1 MKISQKAREAVFLGT
16 LCSVSYLAVYIA
28 RNVLGAVTPK
38 MIEGGFTLD
47 YVGQV
52 TAVYL
57 LAYACGQLING
68 VLGDHIKAKYMISLG
83 LLSAGIANFVFVML
97 SNYPGVAVIAYAWT
111 GFSLSMIYGPM
122 TKMVSES
129 TELTYATRVSLGYT
143 FASFL
148 GSPAAGLLATF
159 LSWQATFN
167 VSSIALV
174 TMAFVCFSFFCMFE
188 KKGII
193 KYAST
198 EKETGKG
205 RKDYAQLFKRSI
217 VKFALISMITGV
229 IRTSLVSFLSTYFYE
244 YLGYSEQQSASIFS
258 AATLV
263 ICFTAF
269 IAVFIYERLGKNM
282 HLCPLLFFAVSAVA
296 FTVLYFVTN
305 PILNIAIIVLA
316 IMASNAAATMLWS
329 VYCPSMHDTGLVSGI
344 TGFLDF
350 LSYVAAAL
358 GSLLIPKIVALS
370 GWRNVIL
377 IMVGL
382 MVFGAMICVPY
393 FFIKRKN
400 AKTDII

>member
-1 MKISQKAREAVFLGT
+1 MKLSKKAREAVFLGT

-47 YVGQV
+47 YIGQV

-83 LLSAGIANFVFVML
+83 LLSAGIANFVFVMI
-97 SNYPGVAVIAYAWT
+97 SDYPGAAVIAYAWT

-167 VSSIALV
+167 VSSAALV
-174 TMAFVCFSFFCMFE
+174 AMAFVCFAFFCLFE
-188 KKGII
+188 KNGIV
-193 KYAST
+193 KYGDA
-198 EKETGKG
+198 EKETGKTK
-205 RKDYAQLFKRSI
+205 KDYGQLFKRSI

-244 YLGYSEQQSASIFS
+244 YLKYSEQQSASIFS
-258 AATLV
+258 ATTLV

-269 IAVFIYERLGKNM
+269 IAVFIYERLGRNM

-296 FTVLYFVTN
+296 FTALYFVTN

-358 GSLLIPKIVALS
+358 GSLVIPKIVALS
-370 GWRNVIL
+370 GWRSVTL

-382 MVFGAMICVPY
+382 MVFGVIICLPY
-393 FFIKRKN
+393 FLLKKRGR
-400 AKTDII
+400 AD

>member
-1 MKISQKAREAVFLGT
+1 MKLSKKAREAVFLGT

-47 YVGQV
+47 YIGQL

-83 LLSAGIANFVFVML
+83 LLSAGIANFVFVMI
-97 SNYPGVAVIAYAWT
+97 SDYPGGAVIAYAWT

-167 VSSIALV
+167 VSSAALV
-174 TMAFVCFSFFCMFE
+174 AMAFVCFAFFCLFE
-188 KKGII
+188 KNGIV
-193 KYAST
+193 KYGDA
-198 EKETGKG
+198 EKETGKTK
-205 RKDYAQLFKRSI
+205 KDYGQLFKRSI

-244 YLGYSEQQSASIFS
+244 YLKYSEQQSASIFS
-258 AATLV
+258 ATTLV

-269 IAVFIYERLGKNM
+269 IAVFIYERLGRNM

-296 FTVLYFVTN
+296 FTALYFVTN

-358 GSLLIPKIVALS
+358 GSLVIPKIVALS
-370 GWRNVIL
+370 GWRSVTL

-382 MVFGAMICVPY
+382 MVFGVIICLPY
-393 FFIKRKN
+393 FFLKKRGR
-400 AKTDII
+400 AD